1 MNSKIS
7 IVTAVYNGGRFLER
21 FFKSIEQ
28 QINDSFELIIIDGG
42 SSDNS
47 IQIIRQNSHLINYW
61 VSEPD
66 KGIYDAWNKGVE
78 KAKGQWIMFLGS
90 DDLLLEDGIDS
101 YVQFMSNQQSLD
113 DIDYISSKVQMI
125 DFEGRPIRVKGWPWE
140 WPGFLKEMTVAHPG
154 SLHSKRLFDKYG
166 LFDTNYKITGDY
178 ELLLRPRSAL
188 KSLYMEKVT
197 VLMSEGG
204 ASDSIAS
211 IREQTRASVATGG
224 ASAFEAN
231 LNFWIIYLKF
241 TVKKFLRRF
250 GLNLYLKK

>member
-28 QINDSFELIIIDGG
+28 QINNSFELIIIDGG

-47 IQIIRQNSHLINYW
+47 IEIIEQHSHLVDYW

-66 KGIYDAWNKGVE
+66 KGIYDAWNKGV
-78 KAKGQWIMFLGS
+78 KKSSGQWVMFLGS
-90 DDLLLEDGIDS
+90 DDLLLEDGIES
-101 YVQFMSNQQSLD
+101 YVRFMSNQKNLD
-113 DIDYISSKVQMI
+113 QIDYISSKVQMI
-125 DFEGRPIRVKGWPWE
+125 DQQGNPIRIKGWPWE
-140 WPGFLKEMTVAHPG
+140 WPTFLKEMTVAHPG
-154 SLHSKRLFDKYG
+154 SLHSKKLFDKYG

-178 ELLLRPRSAL
+178 ELLLRPKSEL
-188 KSLYMEKVT
+188 KTLYMPQVT

-211 IREQTRASVATGG
+211 VREQTKASILTGG
-224 ASAFEAN
+224 ASEFQAK
-231 LNFWIIYLKF
+231 LNFWVIYTKF
-241 TVKKFLRRF
+241 TIKKLLRRF